1 MKNYKSI
8 AKKGIALWVMTVL
21 LTFTLKACGKDKVEF
36 PEASIIMTT
45 TAKELRIALSG
56 SDDIAIHW
64 GDGKKSNLN
73 EGTFLDFREMFQFS
87 HTYSFAATRTIYIT
101 GKVEK
106 LHCVNMQLT
115 ALDVSQNP
123 ELIALN
129 CSNNLLTE
137 LDVSKNTALKFLRCN
152 NNLLTTLDVSK
163 IATLQELHINDNQ
176 ITILDVSLNTALKD
190 LKCLNNQI
198 TNIDVSANTQLNF
211 LNLNGN
217 QLTKLDVSKNTTL
230 IGLCIQGNQFTA
242 SALNDLFKT
251 FFYVPEGEFA
261 IIDYT
266 LNPGSNN
273 ADHSIWQEKN
283 WLYSPCLPY

>member
-1 MKNYKSI
+1 MKSNGSI
-8 AKKGIALWVMTVL
+8 LKKGIALWVMTVL
-21 LTFTLKACGKDKVEF
+21 LTFTLKACGREKVEF
-36 PEASIIMTT
+36 PEGSIIITT

-73 EGTFLDFREMFQFS
+73 EGDPLDLPGGYVIS
-87 HTYSFAATRTIYIT
+87 HTYSSNAKRTIYIT
-101 GKVEK
+101 GKVET

-129 CSNNLLTE
+129 CSDNQLTE

-163 IATLQELHINDNQ
+163 IATLQELHIKGNQ
-176 ITILDVSLNTALKD
+176 ITTLDVSLNTALKD
-190 LKCLNNQI
+190 LNCNDNHI
-198 TNIDVSANTQLNF
+198 THVDLKGNTQLNL
-211 LNLNGN
+211 LNINRN
-217 QLTKLDVSKNTTL
+217 QLTKLDLSKNTSL
-230 IGLCIQGNQFTA
+230 RGFCIQGNQFTA

-251 FFYVPEGEFA
+251 LFYVPEGEFSVLN
-261 IIDYT
+261 YSS
-266 LNPGSNN
+266 NPGSKD
-273 ADHSIWQEKN
+273 ADRSIWEEKN
-283 WLYSPCLPY
+283 WLYSTCFP

>member
-1 MKNYKSI
+1 M
-8 AKKGIALWVMTVL
+8 LTMTL
-21 LTFTLKACGKDKVEF
+21 MLAFSLKACNNDKVDY
-36 PEASIIMTT
+36 PEGSIIMTT

-56 SDDIAIHW
+56 SDDIQIHW

-73 EGTFLDFREMFQFS
+73 EGILLNFDEGLEFS
-87 HTYSFAATRTIYIT
+87 HSYSSAAKRTIYIT
-101 GKVEK
+101 GKVET
-106 LHCVNMQLT
+106 LRCDNMQLT

-129 CSNNLLTE
+129 CSNNLLTD

-163 IATLQELHINDNQ
+163 NATLQELHINDNQ
-176 ITILDVSLNTALKD
+176 ITTLDVSLNTALKD

-198 TNIDVSANTQLNF
+198 TNIDMSANTQLNF
-211 LNLNGN
+211 LNLNRN
-217 QLTKLDVSKNTTL
+217 QLTKLDVSKNTSL
-230 IGLCIQGNQFTA
+230 KGLCIQGNQFTA

-266 LNPGSNN
+266 LNPGSND